1 MWVSALKWAAKAAIA
16 MGLHKKALGWITKK
30 LEGSEDKAIKKL
42 KKVSEVIDEVYAANP
57 DNRPTAVEEH
67 VEED

>member
-1 MWVSALKWAAKAAIA
+1 